1 MNAVAD
7 KNSDNLRVIND
18 RLDERVSRSCNCWIW
33 LMLMIILMVFI
44 MMIIFMK
51 LFPKK
56 KYGGYDY
63 GSPAA
68 SDQYSAGTYTHFIN
82 NKTILVDNQTIHTM
96 EL

>member
-18 RLDERVSRSCNCWIW
+18 RLDQRVSRSCNCWIW

-56 KYGGYDY
+56 KYGYDY
-63 GSPAA
+63 GGPAA

-82 NKTILVDNQTIHTM
+82 NKTILVDNQTIHTI